1 MVLLPTERVPLHIF
15 EPRYRELLREC
26 IDEERDFG
34 LVLAE
39 DDGLRPVGTRA
50 RVTELLEEFDDGRFN
65 VIVTGGERFRI
76 AGLTEGRSF
85 TTANVEPFADEDAEP
100 PADEATVALAAFR
113 ALAQIVEAE
122 PEEPSL
128 DSPQLAFELAARVAL
143 PPPMKQQ
150 LLELRS
156 ERERLRLVAE
166 LLDAT
171 GRATVLEQELAERAS
186 RNGSR
191 VRR

>member
-50 RVTELLEEFDDGRFN
+50 RVTELLEEFEDGRFN
-65 VIVTGGERFRI
+65 VIVTGGERFRVV
-76 AGLTEGRSF
+76 GLTEGRSF
-85 TTANVEPFADEDAEP
+85 TTANGEPFADEDAEP
-100 PADEATVALAAFR
+100 PADEVTVALAAFR

-156 ERERLRLVAE
+156 ERERLRL
-166 LLDAT
+166 
-171 GRATVLEQELAERAS
+171 LAGAL
-186 RNGSR
+186 GGT
-191 VRR
+191 RRGAGVGEGLG